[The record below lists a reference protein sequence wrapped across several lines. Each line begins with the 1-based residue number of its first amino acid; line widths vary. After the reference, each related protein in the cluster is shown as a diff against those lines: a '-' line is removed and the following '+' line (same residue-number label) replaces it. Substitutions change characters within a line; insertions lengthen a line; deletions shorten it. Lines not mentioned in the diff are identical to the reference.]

1 MKRDNL
7 VRLTRFKVSEKRR
20 QLEQL
25 ELMMGEFARMAAELD
40 HQISNEEKK
49 AGITDITHFAY
60 PTFAKAARSR
70 RDNLTNSV
78 QDLRTQINAAKLA
91 LEEAEA
97 CRCFA
102 SGMAATSAL
111 LLSTLSQ
118 GDRLVMSDSNY
129 PGTAELARK
138 MLTRLG
144 VEVVLADLSD
154 QEVAA
159 RSITPGVKLVWA
171 ETPANPTLRL
181 TDIRAVAELAHSV
194 GAEFAVDSTFAS
206 PVATRPLKLGADY
219 VVHSL
224 TKYCCGHGDAMGGAV
239 LGRRDA
245 LKSVETDGQIYMGGV
260 ISPFNAWLINRGL
273 ATLPMRMQA
282 HQTNATHVAKFLE
295 GHPKVKKVLYPGLS
309 SHPQFDLA
317 VRQMDNYSGMV
328 SVQIDDGPGLAER
341 MMSDLKIFHYAVSL
355 GHHRSL
361 IYWLGTDDLM
371 QSSYALE
378 GRALDAYRAFAGDGV
393 FRISVGLEDPED
405 LCDDL
410 AQILG

>member
-1 MKRDNL
+1 MTRAVHSGESPDVATGASAPNIVMSSTFVIDEPISFSAQDKPDDAPYVYSRWDN
-7 VRLTRFKVSEKRR
+7 
-20 QLEQL
+20 
-25 ELMMGEFARMAAELD
+25 
-40 HQISNEEKK
+40 
-49 AGITDITHFAY
+49 
-60 PTFAKAARSR
+60 PTVTV
-70 RDNLTNSV
+70 L
-78 QDLRTQINAAKLA
+78 QDKLAA

-138 MLTRLG
+138 TLTRLG
-144 VEVVLADLSD
+144 VDVILADLSD
-154 QEVAA
+154 LEAAA
-159 RSITPGVKLVWA
+159 RAITAGVRLVWA

-181 TDIRAVAELAHSV
+181 TDIRGVAELAHSV
-194 GAEFAVDSTFAS
+194 GAEFAVDSTFAT
-206 PVATRPLKLGADY
+206 PVATRPLLLGADY

-239 LGRRDA
+239 LGRRDK
-245 LKSVETDGQIYMGGV
+245 LKNVESDGQIYMGGV

-282 HQTNATHVAKFLE
+282 HQTNATRVAEFLE
-295 GHPKVKKVLYPGLS
+295 GHKKVKKVLYPGLS

-328 SVQIDDGPGLAER
+328 SVQVEDGPVLVER

>member
-1 MKRDNL
+1 MTRAVHSGESPDAATGASAPNIVMSSTFVIDEPISFSAQDKPDDAPYVYSRWDN
-7 VRLTRFKVSEKRR
+7 
-20 QLEQL
+20 
-25 ELMMGEFARMAAELD
+25 
-40 HQISNEEKK
+40 
-49 AGITDITHFAY
+49 
-60 PTFAKAARSR
+60 PTVTV
-70 RDNLTNSV
+70 L
-78 QDLRTQINAAKLA
+78 QDKLAA

-138 MLTRLG
+138 ILTRLG
-144 VEVVLADLSD
+144 VDVILADLSD
-154 QEVAA
+154 LEEAA
-159 RSITPGVKLVWA
+159 RAITAGVRLVWA

-181 TDIRAVAELAHSV
+181 TDIRGVAELAHSV

-206 PVATRPLKLGADY
+206 PVATRPLMLGADY

-239 LGRRDA
+239 LGRRDK
-245 LKSVETDGQIYMGGV
+245 LRNVESDGQIYMGGV

-282 HQTNATHVAKFLE
+282 HQTNAIHVAKYLE
-295 GHPKVKKVLYPGLS
+295 GHTKVKRVLYPGLS

-317 VRQMDNYSGMV
+317 VRQMDNFSGMV
-328 SVQIDDGPGLAER
+328 SVQIDNDPGLAER

-371 QSSYALE
+371 KSSYALE
-378 GRALDAYRAFAGDGV
+378 GQALDAYRAFAGDGV

>member
-1 MKRDNL
+1 MGNDNS
-7 VRLTRFKVSEKRR
+7 LTRGFMTRAVHS
-20 QLEQL
+20 
-25 ELMMGEFARMAAELD
+25 GESPDAATGASAPNIVMSSTFVIDEP
-40 HQISNEEKK
+40 ISFSAQDKPDDAPYVYSRWDN
-49 AGITDITHFAY
+49 
-60 PTFAKAARSR
+60 PTVTV
-70 RDNLTNSV
+70 L
-78 QDLRTQINAAKLA
+78 QDKLAA

-138 MLTRLG
+138 TLTRLG
-144 VEVVLADLSD
+144 VDVILADLSD
-154 QEVAA
+154 LEEAA
-159 RSITPGVKLVWA
+159 RAITAGVRLVWA

-181 TDIRAVAELAHSV
+181 TDIRGVAELAHSV
-194 GAEFAVDSTFAS
+194 GAELAVDSTFAS
-206 PVATRPLKLGADY
+206 PVATRPLMLGADY

-239 LGRRDA
+239 LGRRDK
-245 LKSVETDGQIYMGGV
+245 LRNVESDGQIYMGGV

-282 HQTNATHVAKFLE
+282 HQTNAIYVANYLE
-295 GHPKVKKVLYPGLS
+295 GHTKVKRVLYPGLS

-317 VRQMDNYSGMV
+317 VRQMDNFSGMV
-328 SVQIDDGPGLAER
+328 SVQIDNGPGLAER

-371 QSSYALE
+371 KSSYALD
-378 GRALDAYRAFAGDGV
+378 GQALDAYRAFAGDGV

>member
-1 MKRDNL
+1 MTRAVHSGESPDVATGASAPNIVMSSTFVIDEPISFSAQDKPDDAPYVYSRWDN
-7 VRLTRFKVSEKRR
+7 
-20 QLEQL
+20 
-25 ELMMGEFARMAAELD
+25 
-40 HQISNEEKK
+40 
-49 AGITDITHFAY
+49 
-60 PTFAKAARSR
+60 PTVAV
-70 RDNLTNSV
+70 L
-78 QDLRTQINAAKLA
+78 QDKLAA

-138 MLTRLG
+138 TLTRLG
-144 VEVVLADLSD
+144 VDVILADLSD
-154 QEVAA
+154 LEAAA
-159 RSITPGVKLVWA
+159 RAITTGVRLVWA

-181 TDIRAVAELAHSV
+181 TDIRGVAELAHSV

-206 PVATRPLKLGADY
+206 PVATRPLLLGADY

-239 LGRRDA
+239 LGRRDK
-245 LKSVETDGQIYMGGV
+245 LKNVESDGQIYMGGV

-273 ATLPMRMQA
+273 ATLPMRMQV
-282 HQTNATHVAKFLE
+282 HQTNATRVAEFLE
-295 GHPKVKKVLYPGLS
+295 GHKKVKKVLYPGLS

-328 SVQIDDGPGLAER
+328 SVQVEDGPGLVER

-378 GRALDAYRAFAGDGV
+378 GRALDAYRGFAGDGV

>member
-1 MKRDNL
+1 MTRAVHSGESPDAATGASAPNIVMSSTFVIDEPISFSAQDKPDDAPYVYSRWDN
-7 VRLTRFKVSEKRR
+7 
-20 QLEQL
+20 
-25 ELMMGEFARMAAELD
+25 
-40 HQISNEEKK
+40 
-49 AGITDITHFAY
+49 
-60 PTFAKAARSR
+60 PTVTV
-70 RDNLTNSV
+70 L
-78 QDLRTQINAAKLA
+78 QDKLAA

-138 MLTRLG
+138 TLTRLG
-144 VEVVLADLSD
+144 VDVILANLSD
-154 QEVAA
+154 LEEAA
-159 RSITPGVKLVWA
+159 RAITAGVRLVWA

-181 TDIRAVAELAHSV
+181 TDIRGVAELAHSV

-206 PVATRPLKLGADY
+206 PVATRPLMLGADY

-239 LGRRDA
+239 LGRRDK
-245 LKSVETDGQIYMGGV
+245 LRNVESDGQIYMGGV

-282 HQTNATHVAKFLE
+282 HQTNAIHVAKYLE
-295 GHPKVKKVLYPGLS
+295 GHTKVKRVLYPGLS

-317 VRQMDNYSGMV
+317 VRQMDNFSGMV
-328 SVQIDDGPGLAER
+328 SVQIDNGPGLAER

-371 QSSYALE
+371 KSSYALE
-378 GRALDAYRAFAGDGV
+378 GQALDAYRAFAGDGV

>member
-1 MKRDNL
+1 MTRAVHSGESPDAATGASAPNIVMSSTFVIDEPISFSAQDKPDDAPYVYSRWDN
-7 VRLTRFKVSEKRR
+7 
-20 QLEQL
+20 
-25 ELMMGEFARMAAELD
+25 
-40 HQISNEEKK
+40 
-49 AGITDITHFAY
+49 
-60 PTFAKAARSR
+60 PTVTV
-70 RDNLTNSV
+70 L
-78 QDLRTQINAAKLA
+78 QDKLAA

-129 PGTAELARK
+129 PGTAEFARK
-138 MLTRLG
+138 ILTRLG
-144 VEVVLADLSD
+144 VDVIVADLSD
-154 QEVAA
+154 LEEAA
-159 RSITPGVKLVWA
+159 RAITAGVRLVWA

-181 TDIRAVAELAHSV
+181 TDIRGVAELAHSV

-239 LGRRDA
+239 LGRRDK
-245 LKSVETDGQIYMGGV
+245 LRNVESDGQIYMGGV

-273 ATLPMRMQA
+273 ATLPMRMQV
-282 HQTNATHVAKFLE
+282 HQTNATRVAEFLE
-295 GHPKVKKVLYPGLS
+295 GHKKVKKVLYPGLP

-317 VRQMDNYSGMV
+317 VRQMDNFSGIV
-328 SVQIDDGPGLAER
+328 SVQIDNGPGLVQR

-371 QSSYALE
+371 QSSYGLE
-378 GRALDAYRAFAGDGV
+378 GRALDAYRVFAGDGV
-393 FRISVGLEDPED
+393 FRISVGLEDPGD

-410 AQILG
+410 DQILG

>member
-1 MKRDNL
+1 MSNDNSP
-7 VRLTRFKVSEKRR
+7 TRGFMTRAVHS
-20 QLEQL
+20 
-25 ELMMGEFARMAAELD
+25 GESPDVATGASAPNIVMSSTFVIDEP
-40 HQISNEEKK
+40 ISFSAQDKPDDAPYVYSRWDN
-49 AGITDITHFAY
+49 
-60 PTFAKAARSR
+60 PTVAV
-70 RDNLTNSV
+70 L
-78 QDLRTQINAAKLA
+78 QDKLAA

-138 MLTRLG
+138 TLTRLG
-144 VEVVLADLSD
+144 VDVILADLSD
-154 QEVAA
+154 LEAAA
-159 RSITPGVKLVWA
+159 RAITTGVRLVWA

-181 TDIRAVAELAHSV
+181 TDIRGVAELAHSV
-194 GAEFAVDSTFAS
+194 GAEFAVDSTFAT
-206 PVATRPLKLGADY
+206 PVATRPLLLGADY

-239 LGRRDA
+239 LGRRDK
-245 LKSVETDGQIYMGGV
+245 LKNVESDGQIYMGGV

-273 ATLPMRMQA
+273 ATLPMRMQV
-282 HQTNATHVAKFLE
+282 HQTNATRVAEFLE
-295 GHPKVKKVLYPGLS
+295 GHKKVKKVLYPGLS

-328 SVQIDDGPGLAER
+328 SVQVDDGPGLVER

>member
-1 MKRDNL
+1 MTRAVHSGESPDAATGASAPNIVMSSTFVIDEPISFSAQDKPDDAPYVYSRWDN
-7 VRLTRFKVSEKRR
+7 
-20 QLEQL
+20 
-25 ELMMGEFARMAAELD
+25 
-40 HQISNEEKK
+40 
-49 AGITDITHFAY
+49 
-60 PTFAKAARSR
+60 PTVTV
-70 RDNLTNSV
+70 L
-78 QDLRTQINAAKLA
+78 QDKLAA

-138 MLTRLG
+138 TLTRLG
-144 VEVVLADLSD
+144 VDVILANLSD
-154 QEVAA
+154 LEEAA
-159 RSITPGVKLVWA
+159 RAITAGVRLVWA

-181 TDIRAVAELAHSV
+181 TDIRGVAELAHSV

-206 PVATRPLKLGADY
+206 PVATRPLMLGADY

-239 LGRRDA
+239 LGRRDK
-245 LKSVETDGQIYMGGV
+245 LRNVESDGQIYMGGV

-282 HQTNATHVAKFLE
+282 HQTNAIYVAKYLE
-295 GHPKVKKVLYPGLS
+295 GHTKVKRVLYPGLS

-317 VRQMDNYSGMV
+317 VRQMDNFSGMV
-328 SVQIDDGPGLAER
+328 SVQIDNDPGLAER
-341 MMSDLKIFHYAVSL
+341 MMSELKIFHYAVSL

-371 QSSYALE
+371 KSSYALE
-378 GRALDAYRAFAGDGV
+378 GQALDAYRAFAGDGV

>member
-1 MKRDNL
+1 MSNDNSP
-7 VRLTRFKVSEKRR
+7 TRGFMTRAVHS
-20 QLEQL
+20 
-25 ELMMGEFARMAAELD
+25 GESPDAATGASAPNIVMSSTFVIDEP
-40 HQISNEEKK
+40 ISFSAQDKPDDAPYVYSRWDN
-49 AGITDITHFAY
+49 
-60 PTFAKAARSR
+60 PTVTV
-70 RDNLTNSV
+70 L
-78 QDLRTQINAAKLA
+78 QDKLAA

-138 MLTRLG
+138 TLTRLG
-144 VEVVLADLSD
+144 VDVILADLSD
-154 QEVAA
+154 LEAAA
-159 RSITPGVKLVWA
+159 RAITAGVRLVWA

-181 TDIRAVAELAHSV
+181 TDIRGVAELAHSV

-206 PVATRPLKLGADY
+206 PVATRPLLLGADY

-239 LGRRDA
+239 LGRRDK
-245 LKSVETDGQIYMGGV
+245 LKNVESDGQIYMGGV

-273 ATLPMRMQA
+273 ATLPMRMQV
-282 HQTNATHVAKFLE
+282 HQTNATRVAEFLE
-295 GHPKVKKVLYPGLS
+295 GHKKVKKVLYPGLS

-328 SVQIDDGPGLAER
+328 SVQVEDGPVLVER

>member
-1 MKRDNL
+1 MTRAVHSGESPDAVTGASAPNIVMSSTFVIDEPISFSAQDKPDDAPYVYSRWDN
-7 VRLTRFKVSEKRR
+7 
-20 QLEQL
+20 
-25 ELMMGEFARMAAELD
+25 
-40 HQISNEEKK
+40 
-49 AGITDITHFAY
+49 
-60 PTFAKAARSR
+60 PTVTV
-70 RDNLTNSV
+70 L
-78 QDLRTQINAAKLA
+78 QDKLAA

-118 GDRLVMSDSNY
+118 GDRLIMSDSNY
-129 PGTAELARK
+129 PGTAELARNI
-138 MLTRLG
+138 LTRLG

-154 QEVAA
+154 LEAA
-159 RSITPGVKLVWA
+159 SRSITPGVRLVWA

-181 TDIRAVAELAHSV
+181 TDIRSVAELAHSV

-206 PVATRPLKLGADY
+206 PVATRPLTLGADY

-239 LGRRDA
+239 LGGQDK
-245 LKSVETDGQIYMGGV
+245 LKNVESDGQVYMGGV

-273 ATLPMRMQA
+273 ATLPMRMQV
-282 HQTNATHVAKFLE
+282 HQTNATRVAEFLE
-295 GHPKVKKVLYPGLS
+295 GHKKIKKVLYPGLA

-317 VRQMDNYSGMV
+317 VRQMDNFSGIV
-328 SVQIDDGPGLAER
+328 SVQIDNGPGLVQR

-371 QSSYALE
+371 QSSYGLE
-378 GRALDAYRAFAGDGV
+378 GRALDAYRVFAGDGV
-393 FRISVGLEDPED
+393 FRISVGLEDPGD

>member
-1 MKRDNL
+1 MSNDNSP
-7 VRLTRFKVSEKRR
+7 TRGFMTRAVHS
-20 QLEQL
+20 
-25 ELMMGEFARMAAELD
+25 GESPDVATGASAPNIVMSSTFVIDEP
-40 HQISNEEKK
+40 ISFSAQDKPDDAPYVYSRWDN
-49 AGITDITHFAY
+49 
-60 PTFAKAARSR
+60 PTVTV
-70 RDNLTNSV
+70 L
-78 QDLRTQINAAKLA
+78 QDKLAA

-138 MLTRLG
+138 TLTRLG
-144 VEVVLADLSD
+144 VDVILADLSD
-154 QEVAA
+154 LEAAA
-159 RSITPGVKLVWA
+159 RAITTGVRLVWA

-181 TDIRAVAELAHSV
+181 TDIRGVAELAHSV
-194 GAEFAVDSTFAS
+194 GAEFAVDSTFAT
-206 PVATRPLKLGADY
+206 PVATRPLLLGADY

-239 LGRRDA
+239 LGRRDK
-245 LKSVETDGQIYMGGV
+245 LKNVESDGQIYMGGV

-273 ATLPMRMQA
+273 ATLPMRMQV
-282 HQTNATHVAKFLE
+282 HQTNATRVAEFLE
-295 GHPKVKKVLYPGLS
+295 GHKKVKKVLYPGLS

-328 SVQIDDGPGLAER
+328 SVQVEDGPGLVER

>member
-1 MKRDNL
+1 MTRAVHSGESPDAATGASAPNIVMSSTFVIDEPISFSAQDKPDDAPYVYSRWDN
-7 VRLTRFKVSEKRR
+7 
-20 QLEQL
+20 
-25 ELMMGEFARMAAELD
+25 
-40 HQISNEEKK
+40 
-49 AGITDITHFAY
+49 
-60 PTFAKAARSR
+60 PTVTV
-70 RDNLTNSV
+70 L
-78 QDLRTQINAAKLA
+78 QDKLAA

-138 MLTRLG
+138 TLTRLG
-144 VEVVLADLSD
+144 VDVILADLSD
-154 QEVAA
+154 LEAAA
-159 RSITPGVKLVWA
+159 RAITAGVRLVWA

-181 TDIRAVAELAHSV
+181 TDIRGVAELAHSV

-206 PVATRPLKLGADY
+206 PVATRPLLLGADY

-239 LGRRDA
+239 LGRRDK
-245 LKSVETDGQIYMGGV
+245 LKNVESDGQIYMGGV

-273 ATLPMRMQA
+273 ATLPMRMQV
-282 HQTNATHVAKFLE
+282 HQTNATRVAEFLE
-295 GHPKVKKVLYPGLS
+295 GHKKVKKVLYPGLS

-328 SVQIDDGPGLAER
+328 SVQVEDGPVLVER
-341 MMSDLKIFHYAVSL
+341 MMSDLTIFHYAVSL

>member
-1 MKRDNL
+1 MSNDNSP
-7 VRLTRFKVSEKRR
+7 TRGFMTRAVHS
-20 QLEQL
+20 
-25 ELMMGEFARMAAELD
+25 GESPDAATGASAPNIVMSSTFVIDEP
-40 HQISNEEKK
+40 ISFSAQDKPDDAPYVYSRWDN
-49 AGITDITHFAY
+49 
-60 PTFAKAARSR
+60 PTVTV
-70 RDNLTNSV
+70 L
-78 QDLRTQINAAKLA
+78 QDKLAA

-138 MLTRLG
+138 TLTRLG
-144 VEVVLADLSD
+144 VDVILADLSD
-154 QEVAA
+154 LEAAA
-159 RSITPGVKLVWA
+159 RAITAGVRLVWA

-181 TDIRAVAELAHSV
+181 TDIRGVAELAHSV
-194 GAEFAVDSTFAS
+194 GAEFAVDSTFAT
-206 PVATRPLKLGADY
+206 PVATRPLLLGADY

-239 LGRRDA
+239 LGRRDK
-245 LKSVETDGQIYMGGV
+245 LKNVESDGQIYMGGV

-273 ATLPMRMQA
+273 ATLPMRMQV
-282 HQTNATHVAKFLE
+282 HQTNATRVAEFLE
-295 GHPKVKKVLYPGLS
+295 GHKKVKKVLYPGLS

-328 SVQIDDGPGLAER
+328 SVQVDDGPGLVER
-341 MMSDLKIFHYAVSL
+341 MMSGLKIFHYAVSL

>member
-1 MKRDNL
+1 MTRAVHSGESPDPVTGASAPNIVMSSTFVIDEPISFSAQDKPDDAPYVYSRWDN
-7 VRLTRFKVSEKRR
+7 
-20 QLEQL
+20 
-25 ELMMGEFARMAAELD
+25 
-40 HQISNEEKK
+40 
-49 AGITDITHFAY
+49 
-60 PTFAKAARSR
+60 PTVTV
-70 RDNLTNSV
+70 L
-78 QDLRTQINAAKLA
+78 QDKLAA

-138 MLTRLG
+138 TLTRLG
-144 VEVVLADLSD
+144 VDVILADLSD
-154 QEVAA
+154 LEAAA
-159 RSITPGVKLVWA
+159 RAITTGVRLVWA

-181 TDIRAVAELAHSV
+181 TDIRGVAELAHSV

-239 LGRRDA
+239 LGRRDK
-245 LKSVETDGQIYMGGV
+245 LRNIESDGQIYMGGV

-273 ATLPMRMQA
+273 ATLPMRMQV
-282 HQTNATHVAKFLE
+282 HQTNATRVAEFLE
-295 GHPKVKKVLYPGLS
+295 GHKKVKKVLYPGLP

-317 VRQMDNYSGMV
+317 VRQMDNFSGIV
-328 SVQIDDGPGLAER
+328 SVQIDNGPGLVQR

-371 QSSYALE
+371 QSSYGLE
-378 GRALDAYRAFAGDGV
+378 GRALDAYRVFAGDGV
-393 FRISVGLEDPED
+393 FRISVGLEDPGD

>member
-1 MKRDNL
+1 MSNDNSPS
-7 VRLTRFKVSEKRR
+7 RGFMTRAVHS
-20 QLEQL
+20 
-25 ELMMGEFARMAAELD
+25 GESPDAATGASAPNIVMSSTFVIDEP
-40 HQISNEEKK
+40 ISFSAQDKPDDAPYVYSRWDN
-49 AGITDITHFAY
+49 
-60 PTFAKAARSR
+60 PTVTV
-70 RDNLTNSV
+70 L
-78 QDLRTQINAAKLA
+78 QDKLAA

-138 MLTRLG
+138 TLTRLG
-144 VEVVLADLSD
+144 VDVILADLSD
-154 QEVAA
+154 LEAAA
-159 RSITPGVKLVWA
+159 RAITAGVRLVWA

-181 TDIRAVAELAHSV
+181 TDIRGVAELAHSV

-206 PVATRPLKLGADY
+206 PVATRPLLLGADY

-239 LGRRDA
+239 LGRRDK
-245 LKSVETDGQIYMGGV
+245 LKNVESDGQIYMGGV

-273 ATLPMRMQA
+273 ATLPMRMQV
-282 HQTNATHVAKFLE
+282 HQTNATRVAEFLE
-295 GHPKVKKVLYPGLS
+295 GHKKVKKVLYPGLS

-328 SVQIDDGPGLAER
+328 SVQVEDGPVLVER

-393 FRISVGLEDPED
+393 FRISMGLEDPED

>member
-1 MKRDNL
+1 MSSTFVIDEPISFSAQDKPDDAPYVYSRWDN
-7 VRLTRFKVSEKRR
+7 
-20 QLEQL
+20 
-25 ELMMGEFARMAAELD
+25 
-40 HQISNEEKK
+40 
-49 AGITDITHFAY
+49 
-60 PTFAKAARSR
+60 PTVTV
-70 RDNLTNSV
+70 L
-78 QDLRTQINAAKLA
+78 QDKLAA
-91 LEEAEA
+91 LEEAEV

-129 PGTAELARK
+129 PGTAEFARK
-138 MLTRLG
+138 ILTRLG
-144 VEVVLADLSD
+144 VDVIVADLSD
-154 QEVAA
+154 LEAA
-159 RSITPGVKLVWA
+159 DRSITAGVKLVWA

-181 TDIRAVAELAHSV
+181 TDIRSVAELAHSV

-206 PVATRPLKLGADY
+206 PVATRPLMLGADY

-239 LGRRDA
+239 LGRRDK
-245 LKSVETDGQIYMGGV
+245 LKNIESDGQIYMGGV

-273 ATLPMRMQA
+273 ATLPMRMQV
-282 HQTNATHVAKFLE
+282 HQTNATCVAEFLE
-295 GHPKVKKVLYPGLS
+295 GHKKVKKVLYPGLP

-317 VRQMDNYSGMV
+317 VRQMDNFSGIV
-328 SVQIDDGPGLAER
+328 SVQIDNGPGLVQR

-371 QSSYALE
+371 KSSYALE
-378 GRALDAYRAFAGDGV
+378 GQALDAYRAFAGDGV

>member
-1 MKRDNL
+1 MTRAVHSGESPDAVTGASAPNIVMSSTFVIDEPISFSAQDKPDDAPYVYSRWDN
-7 VRLTRFKVSEKRR
+7 
-20 QLEQL
+20 
-25 ELMMGEFARMAAELD
+25 
-40 HQISNEEKK
+40 
-49 AGITDITHFAY
+49 
-60 PTFAKAARSR
+60 PTVTV
-70 RDNLTNSV
+70 L
-78 QDLRTQINAAKLA
+78 QDKLAA

-129 PGTAELARK
+129 PGTAELARNI
-138 MLTRLG
+138 LTRLG

-154 QEVAA
+154 LEAA
-159 RSITPGVKLVWA
+159 SRSITPGVRLVWA

-181 TDIRAVAELAHSV
+181 TDIRSVAELAHSV

-206 PVATRPLKLGADY
+206 PVATRPLTLGADY

-239 LGRRDA
+239 LGGQDK
-245 LKSVETDGQIYMGGV
+245 LKNVESDGQVYIGGV

-273 ATLPMRMQA
+273 ATLPMRMQV
-282 HQTNATHVAKFLE
+282 HQTNATRVAEFLE
-295 GHPKVKKVLYPGLS
+295 GHKKIKKVLYPGLA

-317 VRQMDNYSGMV
+317 VRQMDNFSGIV
-328 SVQIDDGPGLAER
+328 SVQIDNGPGLVER

-378 GRALDAYRAFAGDGV
+378 GRPLDAYRAFAGDGV

>member
-1 MKRDNL
+1 MTRAVHSGESPDAATGASAPNIVMSSTFVIDEPISFSAQDKPDDAPYVYSRWDN
-7 VRLTRFKVSEKRR
+7 
-20 QLEQL
+20 
-25 ELMMGEFARMAAELD
+25 
-40 HQISNEEKK
+40 
-49 AGITDITHFAY
+49 
-60 PTFAKAARSR
+60 PTVTV
-70 RDNLTNSV
+70 L
-78 QDLRTQINAAKLA
+78 QDKLAA

-138 MLTRLG
+138 TLTRLG
-144 VEVVLADLSD
+144 VDVILADLSD
-154 QEVAA
+154 LEEAA
-159 RSITPGVKLVWA
+159 RAITAGVRLVWA

-181 TDIRAVAELAHSV
+181 TDICGVAELAHSV

-239 LGRRDA
+239 LGRRDK
-245 LKSVETDGQIYMGGV
+245 LRNVESDGQIYMGGV

-282 HQTNATHVAKFLE
+282 HQTNAIHVAKYLE
-295 GHPKVKKVLYPGLS
+295 GHTKVKRVLYPGLS

-317 VRQMDNYSGMV
+317 VRQMDNFSGMV
-328 SVQIDDGPGLAER
+328 SVQIDNDPGLAER

-378 GRALDAYRAFAGDGV
+378 GQALDAYRAFAGDGV

>member
-1 MKRDNL
+1 MDNDNS
-7 VRLTRFKVSEKRR
+7 LTRGFMTRAVHS
-20 QLEQL
+20 
-25 ELMMGEFARMAAELD
+25 GESPDAATGASAPNIVMSSTFVIDEP
-40 HQISNEEKK
+40 ISFSAQDKPDDAPYVYSRWDN
-49 AGITDITHFAY
+49 
-60 PTFAKAARSR
+60 PTVTV
-70 RDNLTNSV
+70 L
-78 QDLRTQINAAKLA
+78 QDKLAA

-138 MLTRLG
+138 TLTRLG
-144 VEVVLADLSD
+144 VDVILADLSD
-154 QEVAA
+154 LEEAA
-159 RSITPGVKLVWA
+159 RAITAGVRLVWA

-181 TDIRAVAELAHSV
+181 TDIRGVAELAHSV

-239 LGRRDA
+239 LGRRDK
-245 LKSVETDGQIYMGGV
+245 LRNVESDGQIYMGGV

-282 HQTNATHVAKFLE
+282 HQTNAIHVAKYLE
-295 GHPKVKKVLYPGLS
+295 GHTKVKRVLYPGLS

-317 VRQMDNYSGMV
+317 VRQMENFSGMV
-328 SVQIDDGPGLAER
+328 SVQIDDGPDLAER

-371 QSSYALE
+371 KSSYALE
-378 GRALDAYRAFAGDGV
+378 GQALDAYRAFAGDGV

>member
-1 MKRDNL
+1 MTRAVHSGESPDAATGASAPNIVMSSTFVIDEPISFSAQDKPDDAPYVYSRWDN
-7 VRLTRFKVSEKRR
+7 
-20 QLEQL
+20 
-25 ELMMGEFARMAAELD
+25 
-40 HQISNEEKK
+40 
-49 AGITDITHFAY
+49 
-60 PTFAKAARSR
+60 PTVTV
-70 RDNLTNSV
+70 L
-78 QDLRTQINAAKLA
+78 QDKLAA

-138 MLTRLG
+138 TLTRLG
-144 VEVVLADLSD
+144 VDVILADLSD
-154 QEVAA
+154 LEEAA
-159 RSITPGVKLVWA
+159 RAITAGVRLVWA

-181 TDIRAVAELAHSV
+181 TDIRGVAELAHSV

-239 LGRRDA
+239 LGRRDK
-245 LKSVETDGQIYMGGV
+245 LRNVESDGQIYMGGV

-273 ATLPMRMQA
+273 ATLPIRMQL
-282 HQTNATHVAKFLE
+282 HQTNAIHVAKFLE
-295 GHPKVKKVLYPGLS
+295 AHTKVKRVLYPGLS

-317 VRQMDNYSGMV
+317 VRQMDNFSGMV
-328 SVQIDDGPGLAER
+328 SVQIDNGPGLAER

-371 QSSYALE
+371 KSSYALE
-378 GRALDAYRAFAGDGV
+378 GQALDAYRAFAGDGV

>member
-1 MKRDNL
+1 MTRAVHSGESPDAATGASAPNIVMSSTFVIDEPISFSAQNKPDDAPYVYSRWDN
-7 VRLTRFKVSEKRR
+7 
-20 QLEQL
+20 
-25 ELMMGEFARMAAELD
+25 
-40 HQISNEEKK
+40 
-49 AGITDITHFAY
+49 
-60 PTFAKAARSR
+60 PTVTV
-70 RDNLTNSV
+70 L
-78 QDLRTQINAAKLA
+78 QDKLAA

-138 MLTRLG
+138 TLTRLG
-144 VEVVLADLSD
+144 VDVILADLSD
-154 QEVAA
+154 LEEAA
-159 RSITPGVKLVWA
+159 RAITAGVRLVWA

-181 TDIRAVAELAHSV
+181 TDIRGVAELAHSV

-239 LGRRDA
+239 LGRRDK
-245 LKSVETDGQIYMGGV
+245 LRNVESDGQIYMGGV

-273 ATLPMRMQA
+273 ATLPIRMQA
-282 HQTNATHVAKFLE
+282 HQANAIHVAKYLE
-295 GHPKVKKVLYPGLS
+295 GHTKVKRVLYPGLS

-317 VRQMDNYSGMV
+317 VRQMDNFSGMV
-328 SVQIDDGPGLAER
+328 SVQIDNGPGLAER

-371 QSSYALE
+371 KSSYALE
-378 GRALDAYRAFAGDGV
+378 GQALDAYRAFAGDGV

>member
-1 MKRDNL
+1 MAMGKDNS
-7 VRLTRFKVSEKRR
+7 LTRGFMTRAVHSGESPDPTTGASAPNIVMSSTFVIDEPVSFSAQDKPEDAPYVYSRW
-20 QLEQL
+20 
-25 ELMMGEFARMAAELD
+25 D
-40 HQISNEEKK
+40 N
-49 AGITDITHFAY
+49 
-60 PTFAKAARSR
+60 PTVTV
-70 RDNLTNSV
+70 L
-78 QDLRTQINAAKLA
+78 QDKLAA

-273 ATLPMRMQA
+273 AT
-282 HQTNATHVAKFLE
+282 KFLE

>member
-1 MKRDNL
+1 MTRAVHSGESPDAATGASAPNIVMSSTFVIDEPISFSAQDKPDDAPYVYSRWDN
-7 VRLTRFKVSEKRR
+7 
-20 QLEQL
+20 
-25 ELMMGEFARMAAELD
+25 
-40 HQISNEEKK
+40 
-49 AGITDITHFAY
+49 
-60 PTFAKAARSR
+60 PTVTV
-70 RDNLTNSV
+70 L
-78 QDLRTQINAAKLA
+78 QDKLAA

-138 MLTRLG
+138 TLTRLG
-144 VEVVLADLSD
+144 VDVILADLSD
-154 QEVAA
+154 LEEAA
-159 RSITPGVKLVWA
+159 RAITAGVRLVWA

-181 TDIRAVAELAHSV
+181 TDICGVAELAHSV

-239 LGRRDA
+239 LGRRDK
-245 LKSVETDGQIYMGGV
+245 LRNVESDGQIYMGGV

-282 HQTNATHVAKFLE
+282 HQTNAIHVAKYLE
-295 GHPKVKKVLYPGLS
+295 GHTKVKRVLYPGLS

-317 VRQMDNYSGMV
+317 VRQMDNFSGMV
-328 SVQIDDGPGLAER
+328 SVQIDNGPGLAER

-371 QSSYALE
+371 KSSYALE
-378 GRALDAYRAFAGDGV
+378 GQALDAYRAFAGDGV

>member
-1 MKRDNL
+1 MGNDNS
-7 VRLTRFKVSEKRR
+7 LTRGFMTRAVHS
-20 QLEQL
+20 
-25 ELMMGEFARMAAELD
+25 GESPDATTGASAPNIVMSSTFVIDEP
-40 HQISNEEKK
+40 ISFSAQDKPDDAPYVYSRWDN
-49 AGITDITHFAY
+49 
-60 PTFAKAARSR
+60 PTVTV
-70 RDNLTNSV
+70 L
-78 QDLRTQINAAKLA
+78 QDKLAA

-102 SGMAATSAL
+102 SGMAATSEL
-111 LLSTLSQ
+111 LLCTLSQ

-129 PGTAELARK
+129 PGTAEFARK
-138 MLTRLG
+138 TLTRLG
-144 VEVVLADLSD
+144 VDVVLADLSD
-154 QEVAA
+154 LEVAA
-159 RSITPGVKLVWA
+159 RSITPGVRLVWA

-181 TDIRAVAELAHSV
+181 TDIRGVAELAHSV

-206 PVATRPLKLGADY
+206 PVATRPLMLGADY

-239 LGRRDA
+239 LGRRDK
-245 LKSVETDGQIYMGGV
+245 LRNVESDGQIYMGGV

-273 ATLPMRMQA
+273 ATLPIRMQV
-282 HQTNATHVAKFLE
+282 HQTNAIHVANFLE
-295 GHPKVKKVLYPGLS
+295 GHTKVKRVLYPGLS

-317 VRQMDNYSGMV
+317 VRQMDNFSGMV
-328 SVQIDDGPGLAER
+328 SVQIDNGPGLAER
-341 MMSDLKIFHYAVSL
+341 MMSDLNIFHYAVSL

-378 GRALDAYRAFAGDGV
+378 GQALDAYRAFAGDGV

>member
-1 MKRDNL
+1 MSNDNSP
-7 VRLTRFKVSEKRR
+7 TRGFMTRAVHS
-20 QLEQL
+20 
-25 ELMMGEFARMAAELD
+25 GESPDVATGASAPNIVMSSTFVIDEP
-40 HQISNEEKK
+40 ISFSAQDKPDDAPYVYSRWDN
-49 AGITDITHFAY
+49 
-60 PTFAKAARSR
+60 PTVTV
-70 RDNLTNSV
+70 L
-78 QDLRTQINAAKLA
+78 QDKLAA

-138 MLTRLG
+138 TLTRLG
-144 VEVVLADLSD
+144 VDVILADLSD
-154 QEVAA
+154 LEAAA
-159 RSITPGVKLVWA
+159 RAITTGVRLVWA

-181 TDIRAVAELAHSV
+181 TDIRGVAELAHSV
-194 GAEFAVDSTFAS
+194 GAEFAVDSTFAT
-206 PVATRPLKLGADY
+206 PVATRPLLLGADY

-239 LGRRDA
+239 LGRRDK
-245 LKSVETDGQIYMGGV
+245 LKNVESDGQIYMGGV

-282 HQTNATHVAKFLE
+282 HQTNATRVAEFLE
-295 GHPKVKKVLYPGLS
+295 GHKKVKKVLYPGLS

-328 SVQIDDGPGLAER
+328 SVQVEDGPGLVER

-378 GRALDAYRAFAGDGV
+378 GRALDAYRGFAGDGV

>member
-1 MKRDNL
+1 MAMGKDNS
-7 VRLTRFKVSEKRR
+7 LTRGFMTRAVHSGESPDPTTGASAPNIVMSSTFVIDEPVSFSAQDKPEDAPYVYSRW
-20 QLEQL
+20 
-25 ELMMGEFARMAAELD
+25 D
-40 HQISNEEKK
+40 N
-49 AGITDITHFAY
+49 
-60 PTFAKAARSR
+60 PTVTV
-70 RDNLTNSV
+70 L
-78 QDLRTQINAAKLA
+78 QDKLAA

-371 QSSYALE
+371 KSSYALE
-378 GRALDAYRAFAGDGV
+378 GQALDAYRAFAGDGV

>member
-1 MKRDNL
+1 MSNDNSP
-7 VRLTRFKVSEKRR
+7 TRGFMTRAVHS
-20 QLEQL
+20 
-25 ELMMGEFARMAAELD
+25 GESPDVATGASAPNIVMSSTFVIDEP
-40 HQISNEEKK
+40 ISFSAQDKPDDAPYVYSRWDN
-49 AGITDITHFAY
+49 
-60 PTFAKAARSR
+60 PTVTV
-70 RDNLTNSV
+70 L
-78 QDLRTQINAAKLA
+78 QDKLAA

-138 MLTRLG
+138 TLTRLG
-144 VEVVLADLSD
+144 VDVILADLSD
-154 QEVAA
+154 LEAAA
-159 RSITPGVKLVWA
+159 RAITTGVRLVWA

-181 TDIRAVAELAHSV
+181 TDIRGVAELAHSV
-194 GAEFAVDSTFAS
+194 GAEFAVDSTFAT
-206 PVATRPLKLGADY
+206 PVATRPLLLGADY

-239 LGRRDA
+239 LGRRDK
-245 LKSVETDGQIYMGGV
+245 LKNVESDGQIYMGGV

-282 HQTNATHVAKFLE
+282 HQTNATRVAEFLE
-295 GHPKVKKVLYPGLS
+295 GHKKVKKVLYPGLS

-328 SVQIDDGPGLAER
+328 SVQVEDGPGLVER

>member
-1 MKRDNL
+1 MAMGKDNS
-7 VRLTRFKVSEKRR
+7 LTRGFMTRAVHSGESPDPTTGASAPNIVMSSTFVIDEPVSFSAQDKPEDAPYVYSRW
-20 QLEQL
+20 
-25 ELMMGEFARMAAELD
+25 D
-40 HQISNEEKK
+40 N
-49 AGITDITHFAY
+49 
-60 PTFAKAARSR
+60 PTVTV
-70 RDNLTNSV
+70 L
-78 QDLRTQINAAKLA
+78 QDKLAA

-181 TDIRAVAELAHSV
+181 TDIRAIAELAHSV